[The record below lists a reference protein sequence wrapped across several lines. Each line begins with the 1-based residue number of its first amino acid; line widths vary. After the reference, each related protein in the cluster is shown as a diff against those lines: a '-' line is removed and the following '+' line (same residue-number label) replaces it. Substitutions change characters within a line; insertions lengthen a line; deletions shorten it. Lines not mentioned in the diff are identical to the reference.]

1 MPNLFELKRDT
12 INCFQEGAVLARQL
26 GFNAV
31 AETIAEAEKDFQEKE
46 LMVVTVGEMK
56 RGKSSMLNALL
67 GEKEHIF
74 PVNASVATNAIT
86 IVRYGEEEKVEVV
99 VEERRKGRMVPA
111 TKAIS
116 RAEISDYVSEQGNPS
131 NFKNVRLLKVEI
143 LNPLLKE
150 GVIFVDTPGVGSL
163 NISHA
168 ETTYGFLPNA
178 DLLLFVSDAS
188 SGLTETELNF
198 LKRGYKYCKNVLFP
212 LTKKDANPEYR
223 EIMEDN
229 QRKISAALGIS
240 MDEVTLIPISNTA
253 KFRYLETKSKVA
265 LANSNFPE
273 FERLIWSTIAAKRG
287 EIMFLPF
294 MEQVRQEV
302 FKIDE
307 IIVAQYQ
314 LLKSNKEKMPGLIAN
329 LEEESEKYKSLGS
342 SNIQWKSELTE
353 FFAKMQNSN
362 TAALSNMK
370 LKVMNHL
377 EDNIINL
384 EAKICEPMHYQQV
397 YNEINSIMSEGL
409 LELKEQMIEETVEE
423 VNRINIS
430 LGLNVD
436 SCKQALD
443 NLNFTPKKELDVVFP
458 KRKISDEAIR
468 KGGKISRGIMGG
480 SKVGMVVGGLFGAAL
495 AVLAGPAVVAAEI
508 GTTVAGA
515 ILATAVESSAVATA
529 AGAFL
534 GGAKGCVDAV
544 TQGRDVDIPVVRK
557 ALVNHISASHILLTE
572 IMNDGMITLRGRVI
586 SSFET
591 GFAAKK
597 QELKESIEQIKKTM
611 NSTKPNEEKLKELKE
626 NVEIIQNY
634 LERLEKLEETVVS
647 MGDVEPE
654 CGNENRGDDAP
665 MSATVS
671 EAGKKEMEYSFL

>member
-1 MPNLFELKRDT
+1 MTNLFELKKITAD
-12 INCFQEGAVLARQL
+12 CFQEGAALAGRL
-26 GFNAV
+26 GFSTA
-31 AETIAEAEKDFQEKE
+31 AETIAEAEKEFLEKE

-99 VEERRKGRMVPA
+99 MEAHKKLFPS

-116 RAEISDYVSEQGNPS
+116 RAEIPDYVSEQGNPS

-143 LNPLLKE
+143 PNPLLKE
-150 GVIFVDTPGVGSL
+150 GVVFVDTPGVGSL

-212 LTKKDANPEYR
+212 LTKKDTNPEYR
-223 EIMEDN
+223 EIMDDN
-229 QRKISAALGIS
+229 QCKISAALGIPKE
-240 MDEVTLIPISNTA
+240 EVMLIPISNTA
-253 KFRYLETKSKVA
+253 QFRYLETQSKAA
-265 LANSNFPE
+265 LASSNFPE
-273 FERLIWSTIAAKRG
+273 FERLMWSTIAAKRG

-294 MEQVRQEV
+294 LKQVWEEI

-307 IIVAQYQ
+307 IVVAQYQ
-314 LLKSNKEKMPGLIAN
+314 LLTFNKEKMSELIAN
-329 LEEESEKYKSLGS
+329 LEKENDKYKSLES
-342 SNIQWKSELTE
+342 KNIQWKNELTN
-353 FFAKMQNSN
+353 FFSKMQSRNN
-362 TAALSNMK
+362 AALSNMK
-370 LKVMNHL
+370 LEVTNHL
-377 EDNIINL
+377 EDSITVL
-384 EAKICEPMHYQQV
+384 GAKICKPEHYKQI
-397 YNEINSIMSEGL
+397 YNEINSIMSERL
-409 LELKEQMIEETVEE
+409 LELKEQMIEDTIGE

-443 NLNFTPKKELDVVFP
+443 DLNFMPKKDLEVVFP
-458 KRKISDEAIR
+458 KRKLLDEAIR
-468 KGGKISRGIMGG
+468 KGGIISRGIMGG
-480 SKVGMVVGGLFGAAL
+480 SKIGLIAGAL
-495 AVLAGPAVVAAEI
+495 CGAVLAVTAGPALLATEL

-515 ILATAVESSAVATA
+515 IFATTA
-529 AGAFL
+529 GGSMAGTTAGSFL

-557 ALVNHISASHILLTE
+557 ALINHINGSYNLLWQ
-572 IMNDGMITLRGRVI
+572 IMNDGLSELRKGVIT
-586 SSFET
+586 SFEI
-591 GFAAKK
+591 GFSTKR
-597 QELKESIEQIKKTM
+597 QELKESIEQIKRTM
-611 NSTKPNEEKLKELKE
+611 NSTKPDEEKLAELKR
-626 NVEIIQNY
+626 NAEIIQNY
-634 LERLEKLEETVVS
+634 MARLEKLEEAVADLGGAEPESGIEKSADDASVS
-647 MGDVEPE
+647 MP
-654 CGNENRGDDAP
+654 
-665 MSATVS
+665 VS
-671 EAGKKEMEYSFL
+671 ETGKKEMEYGFL